1 MPDVYIVPGTARQG
15 CRQNQ
20 PSNTGQKLQFHQ
32 KRIGRFHAAFIA
44 AFPPSFQCNLH
55 FEKYFIKYGLSFI
68 EKHVILKANM
78 QTFGGDPGSKIT
90 APKKY
95 RARWVLAIS
104 FGLLLLLVFAW
115 LRAASPS
122 ARPTKAIAWRLQPD
136 QLPLGTVL
144 QASEVEASLGFF
156 SGLKPSPYPGFVAR
170 LPVPLRRA
178 TEWSVETYRTWIA
191 RSGWRLKVEAPPFVR
206 IEQAEIQSH
215 TTQGAF
221 AFISVR
227 LRTERP
233 GQWQGKLNV
242 RLTSGQY
249 GSTNILVPLSANVL
263 PSRGLSSR
271 RVLITETP
279 YECYATG
286 NGRDFEPL
294 AEFNSSLAQ
303 QGIRV
308 DYRKELPS
316 DLSGYSAILLG
327 GGVLA
332 KLNPA
337 AAQRLGQ
344 FVSRG
349 GRLILAADAFFV
361 PTAPK
366 ANGLLRPYGL
376 SIVNKDAGQG
386 VTNSLVLA
394 DVLTSGVKHVEFWRP
409 ARIDVTEPAQG
420 KLLVGAED
428 GEGGYVAVSRQKN
441 RGDVI
446 VLAQSLWWNWIRANP
461 TNSDNRSL
469 LKNFLAE

>member
-1 MPDVYIVPGTARQG
+1 MNANIQASGG
-15 CRQNQ
+15 ESG
-20 PSNTGQKLQFHQ
+20 SNIPAH
-32 KRIGRFHAAFIA
+32 RN
-44 AFPPSFQCNLH
+44 C
-55 FEKYFIKYGLSFI
+55 
-68 EKHVILKANM
+68 
-78 QTFGGDPGSKIT
+78 
-90 APKKY
+90 
-95 RARWVLAIS
+95 RARWLLAIS
-104 FGLLLLLVFAW
+104 FGVLLLLIFMW

-122 ARPTKAIAWRLQPD
+122 MPPTKPVAWTLQPD
-136 QLPLGTVL
+136 QLPFGTVL

-156 SGLKPSPYPGFVAR
+156 SGLKPSPYPTFIAK
-170 LPVPLRRA
+170 LPSPLRRA

-191 RSGWRLKVEAPPFVR
+191 RSGWRLKVEAPAFVR
-206 IEQAEIQSH
+206 IEQAEMQSH
-215 TTQGAF
+215 ATQGAF
-221 AFISVR
+221 AFISLR

-233 GQWQGKLNV
+233 GRWQGNLKV

-249 GSTNILVPLSANVL
+249 VSTNILVPLSVSVL

-294 AEFNSSLAQ
+294 AEVNSSLAR
-303 QGIRV
+303 QGVRV
-308 DYRKELPS
+308 DYREELPS
-316 DLSGYSAILLG
+316 ELAGYSAILVG

-361 PTAPK
+361 PTTPK
-366 ANGLLRPYGL
+366 ANDLLHPYGL
-376 SIVNKDAGQG
+376 SIVNKDAGRG
-386 VTNSLVLA
+386 VTNSVVLA
-394 DVLTSGVKHVEFWRP
+394 DLLTAGVKHVEFWRP

-428 GEGGYVAVSRQKN
+428 GEGGYAAVSRQKG

-446 VLAQSLWWNWIRANP
+446 VLTQSLWWNWIRANP
-461 TNSDNRSL
+461 TNSDNRLL
-469 LKNFLAE
+469 LKNFLVEQNPVVPSVKR